1 MRKIEFKASI
11 SGLTKIFVDGTELAT
26 AIDPKAFREFRL
38 MKSKLPP
45 VMGKNIVDAITK
57 KLADDHVNLTAEET
71 SHILKYV
78 KAELNL

>member
-26 AIDPKAFREFRL
+26 AIDLKAFRQYRL

-45 VMGKNIVDAITK
+45 STGPNIVDAIRK
-57 KLADDHVNLTAEET
+57 KLADDHVNLAADETAF
-71 SHILKYV
+71 IINYV
-78 KAELNL
+78 KEELNL